1 MFKEQMTEK
10 HNPVFLLIICVIL
23 AFSSIGIASALI
35 LTNSD
40 EKTNEFVLGNIL
52 CEVQEDY
59 SIKNTGN
66 TSCYIRA
73 EIIAN
78 WMDSEGN
85 IYGVNPEYDLTLGT
99 DWKQSSIDGY
109 YYYTKEV
116 KESEYTSKI
125 ISEIINNS
133 VAPEG
138 YSLYINILA
147 EAIQSDDNN
156 KAIEKAWKID
166 LENIN

>member
-1 MFKEQMTEK
+1 MFKEQITER
-10 HNPVFLLIICVIL
+10 HNPIFLLIICIIL

-35 LTNSD
+35 LSKS
-40 EKTNEFVLGNIL
+40 EKKTNEFVLGNVS

-66 TSCYIRA
+66 TGCYIRA

-78 WMDSEGN
+78 WVDGEGN
-85 IYGVNPEYDLTLGT
+85 IYGVNPEYNFTLGT
-99 DWKQSSIDGY
+99 HWKQASIDGY

-133 VAPEG
+133 ARPEG
-138 YSLYINILA
+138 YTLCINILA
-147 EAIQSDDNN
+147 EAIQSEDNN
-156 KAIEKAWKID
+156 KAIKNAWGID
-166 LENIN
+166 LEKIN